1 MSWAHV
7 TVRSLLT
14 VSVALALMLTSINAP
29 LVSAFR
35 SILILFAV
43 CAFGALIV
51 ATINRSQSLID
62 IEPENAVTPLAFF
75 VGATIGVLAWQFSLA
90 LHFPGYFFLLII
102 AVACAF
108 SQAVA
113 RPRKFGSQRHS
124 HTTIV
129 DGDWLDSATSVSAL
143 SLLLFVATIPGT
155 RSLLFPMA
163 VLNCSAAIAP
173 RAPRVVRIIGLLI
186 TVIIVRY
193 ATADSSVLLVSDDS
207 IWVEASSAIIQQTG
221 FWSWSALSDHYN
233 PLHWLA
239 YGVAGWFTK
248 ATEET
253 FLFGATMAFP
263 SVMSVIGGSVI
274 SLLGNDKDARSSF
287 LVQVTV
293 VIVGVQLIGSQSI
306 SYDMG
311 LLAVLGLAVVL
322 RSQSPQRIV
331 LYVLLICVAL
341 SKIQFVPVVAIL
353 LIESHLTNNRQT
365 NAQVG
370 PNRLIIRLM
379 TLAITL
385 LLVLDR
391 VPLSRVFGWNVNS
404 GWGESFVRFRG
415 YELLSFSVLRESIT
429 ETFFFFVPAIVL
441 IFVYVIAGT
450 KQPAANLMTPIILT
464 VVMFLANVIFTI
476 ANAEYFGWIT
486 GAVSAFYLYPAL
498 RGPIEVGTKKRFW
511 SATVASSAMLTL
523 CYFFVHVMDL
533 GWFRG
538 LQYTQIVISLLLGVA
553 AISSSVAKIRQ
564 QDWWRILRTPLAFTG
579 VALLFLPSLHYTI
592 EEFNDFTIS
601 FEARSNFSI
610 VNLGYTDDLLE
621 ASAWIRRNTSTKDV
635 IGTNILCDVGVSC
648 VLDGRPLVA
657 AATHRR
663 TFIEAERFGYGV
675 SPGFLESGG
684 RYPLWILDRLQASV
698 DCSST
703 GEASACETLRLGGVK
718 FLVIDNNRASG
729 SHGLAVCGTFG
740 SIQVVTLVQE
750 LNDKNSLCSDDD

>member
-14 VSVALALMLTSINAP
+14 VSVGLALMLTSINAP

-35 SILILFAV
+35 SILILLAI

-51 ATINRSQSLID
+51 ETINRSQSLID
-62 IEPENAVTPLAFF
+62 IEPENAVTPLVFL

-113 RPRKFGSQRHS
+113 RPRRFGTQRHS
-124 HTTIV
+124 HMTIV
-129 DGDWLDSATSVSAL
+129 DSDWLDSATSVSAL

-155 RSLLFPMA
+155 RALLLPLA

-173 RAPRVVRIIGLLI
+173 RAPRVVRLIGLLI

-193 ATADSSVLLVSDDS
+193 ATADLGVLLVSDDS
-207 IWVEASSAIIQQTG
+207 IWAEASSAIIQQTG
-221 FWSWSALSDHYN
+221 FWSWSTLSDHYN
-233 PLHWLA
+233 PYHWLA
-239 YGVAGWFTK
+239 YGVMGWFTK

-253 FLFGATMAFP
+253 FLFGATVAFP
-263 SVMSVIGGSVI
+263 SVLSVIGGSVV
-274 SLLGNDKDARSSF
+274 SLLSNGKDARSSF
-287 LVQVTV
+287 LVQVAV
-293 VIVGVQLIGSQSI
+293 VIVGVQLIGSQSV

-311 LLAVLGLAVVL
+311 LLAVLGLAVVI
-322 RSQSPQRIV
+322 RSQSPQTIV
-331 LYVLLICVAL
+331 LHVLLICVAF

-353 LIESHLTNNRQT
+353 LVGCHVTNNRRT
-365 NAQVG
+365 SAQVG
-370 PNRLIIRLM
+370 PSRLVLRLA
-379 TLAITL
+379 TLATAL
-385 LLVLDR
+385 LLVVDR

-404 GWGESFVRFRG
+404 GWGESFIRFRG

-429 ETFFFFVPAIVL
+429 ETFFIFVPATMLV
-441 IFVYVIAGT
+441 FVYLIAGT
-450 KQPAANLMTPIILT
+450 KQPAANLMTPVILT
-464 VVMFLANVIFTI
+464 VVMFLANVIFAIT
-476 ANAEYFGWIT
+476 NAYYLGWIT
-486 GAVSAFYLYPAL
+486 SAVSAFYLYSAL
-498 RGPIEVGTKKRFW
+498 PGPIEDGTKKRVW
-511 SATVASSAMLTL
+511 SAIVASSATLTL
-523 CYFFVHVMDL
+523 CYFFVRVMDL

-538 LQYTQIVISLLLGVA
+538 LRHTQIMISLLLTVA
-553 AISSSVAKIRQ
+553 AISSSVTKIRQ
-564 QDWWRILRTPLAFTG
+564 RDWWRILRTPLAFTG
-579 VALLFLPSLHYTI
+579 GALLFLPSLHYTI
-592 EEFNDFTIS
+592 EEFNDFT

-684 RYPLWILDRLQASV
+684 RYPLWILDRLHASV

-750 LNDKNSLCSDDD
+750 LNDKNSLCSVDD